1 MAANTEPVGGGDPR
15 PRRLASAVT
24 TGESKEG
31 PLQRSRAA
39 EDAESRQMLLRAIRG
54 VWETMG
60 NEAAAA
66 LRCRLPLVEPALSR
80 AVAESIGA
88 LLVQSLTNRAGEEIA
103 SEALRRLGIETA
115 DGRVP
120 LDGLRAAVNDCV
132 AALHGEVAGAMPD
145 AAAVIEVSR
154 AALSAQSR
162 AVGEASDAYATRRAH
177 SEAAHLLASERF
189 VDRVLTATGEPGLSG
204 LPGEVAADAG
214 WGLAVLVSPDAPA
227 LREGGI
233 WPASAIEGPA
243 LFDPAPHLPALVPV
257 EDASA
262 WPRAVAELTTR
273 IPAGVWL
280 FATTEPVSL
289 ADIGVV
295 YRQHRAA
302 LHFAPLFPATGLL
315 DTAALSFARGLA
327 AVPEVE
333 RAEFFWSVLGPL
345 LRAGERRAGAV
356 FDSLDRLVAAGSAK
370 RAQELFGVSPRTME
384 RHVSELRAVCGRN
397 WNDPADRFLLQVAVT
412 YRRLAA
418 LLPGGFAERVW
429 GPHPKTLLRREGPK

>member
-1 MAANTEPVGGGDPR
+1 M
-15 PRRLASAVT
+15 RRSDTAD
-24 TGESKEG
+24 
-31 PLQRSRAA
+31 
-39 EDAESRQMLLRAIRG
+39 DAESRQVLLRAIKG
-54 VWETMG
+54 VWEAMG
-60 NEAAAA
+60 NQAASA
-66 LRCRLPLVEPALSR
+66 LRCRLPLLEPALSR
-80 AVAESIGA
+80 AVADSIGA
-88 LLVQSLTNRAGEEIA
+88 LLVQSLTNREGEPLA

-120 LDGLRAAVNDCV
+120 LEDLRAAVNDCV
-132 AALHGEVAGAMPD
+132 AALHGEAAGAMPD

-162 AVGEASDAYATRRAH
+162 AVGAASDAYATRRAH
-177 SEAAHLLASERF
+177 SEAAHLLAAEGF
-189 VDRVLTATGEPGLSG
+189 VDSVLTATGEPGLSG
-204 LPGEVAADAG
+204 LPIEVAAGAG

-227 LREGGI
+227 LRELSGGGI
-233 WPASAIEGPA
+233 WPAASIEGPS

-262 WPRAVAELTTR
+262 WPGAVAELTTR

-280 FATTEPVSL
+280 FATREPVPL
-289 ADIGVV
+289 AEVGVV

-302 LHFAPLFPATGLL
+302 FQFAPLFPSTGLL
-315 DTAALSFARGLA
+315 DTADLSFARGLA

-333 RAEFFWSVLGPL
+333 RAEFFWSILGPL
-345 LRAGERRAGAV
+345 LRLGGRRAGAV

-397 WNDPADRFLLQVAVT
+397 WSDPADRFLLQVAVT